1 MRQLTKLGTFF
12 VNVCGVGMVVA
23 GLGLSP
29 AFATD
34 IIILRELP
42 QHNVLDQ
49 PVPDNATGVITAPVD
64 QRDLILQLVPNGK
77 TLSDNQ
83 VGSILP
89 SQPPG
94 GGPGTTFFGPGF
106 DDFRGSSAISD
117 LPGQGM
123 GSFASSTLGGIS
135 GQIESAVGQASQ
147 SINGAVGALNS
158 ALGQ

>member
-1 MRQLTKLGTFF
+1 
-12 VNVCGVGMVVA
+12 MVVA

-34 IIILRELP
+34 IIILRDLP
-42 QHNVLDQ
+42 THNVLEQ
-49 PVPDNATGVITAPVD
+49 PVPDNASGVITAPVD

-77 TLSDNQ
+77 TLGDTE

-94 GGPGTTFFGPGF
+94 GGAGTTFFGPGF
-106 DDFRGSSAISD
+106 DDFRGSSIIND

-123 GSFASSTLGGIS
+123 GSFANSSLGGIG
-135 GQIESAVGQASQ
+135 GQIDSAVGQATQ